1 MMDPYGIGRGRV
13 MDYLHEI
20 ELHSIERSF
29 EYEKL
34 CRVVDDLTE
43 EDAKLMAKCY
53 AKLYLANLES
63 LDEIS

>member
-1 MMDPYGIGRGRV
+1 MDTYGIGRGKV

-20 ELHSIERSF
+20 ELHSIERNF
-29 EYEKL
+29 EYEKM
-34 CRVVDDLTE
+34 CRVIDDLTE

-53 AKLYLANLES
+53 AKLYLDNLEN

>member
-1 MMDPYGIGRGRV
+1 MDPYGIGRGKV

-53 AKLYLANLES
+53 AKLYLANLET

>member
-1 MMDPYGIGRGRV
+1 

-20 ELHSIERSF
+20 ELHSIERNF
-29 EYEKL
+29 EYEKM
-34 CRVVDDLTE
+34 CRVIDDLTE

-53 AKLYLANLES
+53 AKLYLANLEN